1 MSSSVQIEEEEE
13 RKDPEKWE
21 IFAWAVRDVMSM
33 ASGIPK
39 SEMHQRDKM
48 KYETMMGFRD

>member
-1 MSSSVQIEEEEE
+1 MSSSVMLEGESKEP
-13 RKDPEKWE
+13 PEKWE
-21 IFAWAVRDVMSM
+21 IFAWAVRDVMSK

-48 KYETMMGFRD
+48 KYEVMMGFRE